1 MRHAFANTST
11 YHGKAVRYNPTPLK
25 AKSTRNRGD
34 CRFYYGKKE
43 SRTMFWIGVH
53 NLLSHC
59 LYQSSIDD
67 SFYYLFCIRE
77 NRPLWSYETVT
88 PRKKDL
94 KSLVIMNDLL
104 TNLVSIF
111 KQCLPQSLIDLR
123 WCQTSLQFAMSCP
136 SRHYAGRSLQVKYWH
151 LISS

>member
-1 MRHAFANTST
+1 MPMISA
-11 YHGKAVRYNPTPLK
+11 
-25 AKSTRNRGD
+25 
-34 CRFYYGKKE
+34 
-43 SRTMFWIGVH
+43 
-53 NLLSHC
+53 
-59 LYQSSIDD
+59 
-67 SFYYLFCIRE
+67 YLFFRE

-88 PRKKDL
+88 PRQKDL

-136 SRHYAGRSLQVKYWH
+136 SRHYAGRSLQVKQH
-151 LISS
+151 DT